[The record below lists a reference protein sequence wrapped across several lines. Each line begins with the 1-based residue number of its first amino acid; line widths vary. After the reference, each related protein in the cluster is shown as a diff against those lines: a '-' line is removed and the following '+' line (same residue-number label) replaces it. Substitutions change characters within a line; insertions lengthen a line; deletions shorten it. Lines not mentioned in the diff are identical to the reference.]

1 MAATSTA
8 LQNQALEDQSLPI
21 VSVLDRSQEYKV
33 KMSSA
38 PRAYVNEAIGKLLSG
53 KFLAG
58 LASLI
63 QVALD
68 QFLGNAAA
76 QESEKIYFHIMCASA
91 SSESTRCYTSRSL
104 RLLGSKVTSR
114 TPSLTTCKLV
124 S

>member
-38 PRAYVNEAIGKLLSG
+38 PRAYVTEAIGKLLSG

-63 QVALD
+63 QVVL
-68 QFLGNAAA
+68 
-76 QESEKIYFHIMCASA
+76 KIDFHIICANN
-91 SSESTRCYTSRSL
+91 SL
-104 RLLGSKVTSR
+104 LWID
-114 TPSLTTCKLV
+114 
-124 S
+124 

>member
-38 PRAYVNEAIGKLLSG
+38 PRAYVTEAIGKLLSG

-76 QESEKIYFHIMCASA
+76 QESEKIDFHFMCANN
-91 SSESTRCYTSRSL
+91 SL
-104 RLLGSKVTSR
+104 LRVH
-114 TPSLTTCKLV
+114 
-124 S
+124 